1 MSDTY
6 KIKKLINNLFRIV
19 FRLPNDKINERLTN
33 KNLEK
38 WDSLNHVN
46 LILAIESMF
55 KISIDPK
62 KAMYLTSYKK
72 IYEYLKNNE
81 TKN

>member
-1 MSDTY
+1 MSDIL
-6 KIKKLINNLFRIV
+6 KIKKSINNLFKIV
-19 FRLPNDKINERLTN
+19 FHLSNDKINEKLTS

-55 KISIDPK
+55 KIRIDPTES
-62 KAMYLTSYKK
+62 MYLTSYKK
-72 IYEYLKNNE
+72 IYEYLKNKE
-81 TKN
+81 IKK